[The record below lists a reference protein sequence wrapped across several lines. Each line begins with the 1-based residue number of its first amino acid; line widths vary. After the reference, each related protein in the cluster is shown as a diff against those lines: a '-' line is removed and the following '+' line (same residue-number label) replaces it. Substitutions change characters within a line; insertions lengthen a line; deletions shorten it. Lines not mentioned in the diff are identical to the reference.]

1 MEYYTKLL
9 TFLDTAGGSILVAQL
24 FNRSKTNAERNKAIA
39 EAMNILGKTY
49 GDVLDSLRKEVIRL
63 EERLNDQEKREFY
76 LRARIR
82 ELETE
87 IHQLKNVA

>member
-9 TFLDTAGGSILVAQL
+9 TFLGTAGGSILLVQW